1 MPPSLCFIAVVPKT
15 ADVVQRLA
23 AALQSCL
30 APSARCHAKA
40 EMSQFPAAL
49 QPQDKAHGHEAWL
62 EDPLQQE
69 GSGGSAG
76 PKNDPSPHRGQLLL
90 GRHGTCRESRARAT
104 GVNKNESQVPLGTSR
119 DVRTLPHPATHDLKH
134 ISWLDVFQGG
144 GSPTFALQSLGF
156 QAAPP

>member
-1 MPPSLCFIAVVPKT
+1 MPPSLCFTAVVPKIPRR
-15 ADVVQRLA
+15 RLA

-40 EMSQFPAAL
+40 EMSQFPAAS

-62 EDPLQQE
+62 KDPLQQE

-76 PKNDPSPHRGQLLL
+76 PQNDPSPHRGQLLL
-90 GRHGTCRESRARAT
+90 GRRGTCRESTARAA
-104 GVNKNESQVPLGTSR
+104 GISKNESQVPLGTSR
-119 DVRTLPHPATHDLKH
+119 DVRTLPCLATHDIKY
-134 ISWLDVFQGG
+134 ISWLDVFLG
-144 GSPTFALQSLGF
+144 GSPTFALRRLGF